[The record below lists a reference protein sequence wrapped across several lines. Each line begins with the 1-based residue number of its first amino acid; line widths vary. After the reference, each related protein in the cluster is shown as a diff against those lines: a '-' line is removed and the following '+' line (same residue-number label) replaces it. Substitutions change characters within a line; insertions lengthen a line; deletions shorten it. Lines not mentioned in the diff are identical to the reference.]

1 MEDRM
6 SNENEAIDES
16 RNDTT
21 DSSDDDTFGTNLEDV
36 NSDDR
41 TFRSILSLLIGRQS
55 VSQTLRQK
63 NKFSKNIL
71 YRILHFRLLR
81 SEVGGDDSTSSS
93 DSDEDTVGKYNEE
106 SSS

>member
-1 MEDRM
+1 M

-55 VSQTLRQK
+55 VSQTLR
-63 NKFSKNIL
+63 
-71 YRILHFRLLR
+71 
-81 SEVGGDDSTSSS
+81 
-93 DSDEDTVGKYNEE
+93 
-106 SSS
+106 